1 MSRAALPF
9 ARRLHAPAG
18 TWLGAACLL
27 ASGIAGPLLAPRTF
41 AAAWIAAWW
50 CMAGLVLG
58 GCSVVWL
65 HALTGGRWGEV
76 LRPAAARL
84 AMRRAWLLPLA
95 VPLLFVVPL
104 IYPWAIGD
112 GSAAFDGLHEPAFA
126 RAWFGGPAVALRAL
140 VYLLAGAWL
149 SSGVMR
155 PGLGGRRAALS
166 FLLWSV
172 MGSLASADL
181 LMSLVPG
188 WRSTGFG
195 LLVLSGQTLGGA
207 ALLVWWCARHRPAQL
222 AHAPEGAPPLGR
234 DLGNLLLMLVMLWG
248 YLGFMQFL
256 VIWAENL
263 PAEIA
268 WFVPRLQTGWWY
280 AGAALVAL
288 QLVVP
293 MAALVL
299 RAVKDRPASLGA
311 VALLVLAAHGLDALW
326 LVLPSVTPHARSSWW
341 LGPLCLLG
349 MGLLL
354 FSPMLQQGGAAA
366 ETIHA

>member
-1 MSRAALPF
+1 MNRTASPN
-9 ARRLHAPAG
+9 RRMQSPTT
-18 TWLGAACLL
+18 TWLGAGCLL
-27 ASGIAGPLLAPRTF
+27 TAGIAGPLLAPRTF

-50 CMAGLVLG
+50 CMAGLLLG
-58 GCSVVWL
+58 GCSVLWL
-65 HALTGGRWGEV
+65 HALTGGRWGAV

-84 AMRRAWLLPLA
+84 VTRRGWLLPLA
-95 VPLLFVVPL
+95 IPLLLVVPL

-126 RAWFGGPAVALRAL
+126 RAWFSSPALALRAVL
-140 VYLLAGAWL
+140 YLLAGVWL
-149 SSGVMR
+149 SGSVVR
-155 PGLGGRRAALS
+155 PVLAGRRAALS
-166 FLLWSV
+166 FLLWAV
-172 MGSLASADL
+172 IGSLASADL

-207 ALLVWWCARHRPAQL
+207 ALLVWWCARHHPMRLTDVPK
-222 AHAPEGAPPLGR
+222 GSPPLGR

-256 VIWAENL
+256 VIWSEDL
-263 PAEIA
+263 PPEIA

-288 QLVVP
+288 QLVLP
-293 MAALVL
+293 MAALVM

-311 VALLVLAAHGLDALW
+311 VALLVLAAHGLDAMW
-326 LVLPSVTPHARSSWW
+326 LVLPSVTPHAWSTWW

-354 FSPMLQQGGAAA
+354 FSPMLHGDMPR
-366 ETIHA
+366 ETADA